1 MIACNSGARN
11 PGGSRMSYTVSH
23 FEIRA
28 RDPAALAEFY
38 TEVLGFIVSDR
49 GVLDRGP
56 AKGRELIFLSHSP
69 EEHHQIVL
77 IPAEAGAAA
86 SNAGGGIGHVAF
98 RVDSLDEV
106 RGVYEKVRHLPHAKP
121 EPVSHANTW
130 SGYFRDPE
138 DNRIEIFT
146 QTPWHAT
153 QPCRFDVDYDLDDA
167 ALKQAT
173 EAAAPTLP
181 GFTSGDAGQDSFR
194 RRFENAPAE

>member
-77 IPAEAGAAA
+77 IPTDATG
-86 SNAGGGIGHVAF
+86 SGSGIGHVAF
-98 RVDSLDEV
+98 RVDSLEEV
-106 RGVYEKVRHLPHAKP
+106 RSAYERVRALPHAKP

-130 SGYFRDPE
+130 SVYFRDPE
-138 DNRIEIFT
+138 D
-146 QTPWHAT
+146 
-153 QPCRFDVDYDLDDA
+153 
-167 ALKQAT
+167 
-173 EAAAPTLP
+173 
-181 GFTSGDAGQDSFR
+181 
-194 RRFENAPAE
+194 